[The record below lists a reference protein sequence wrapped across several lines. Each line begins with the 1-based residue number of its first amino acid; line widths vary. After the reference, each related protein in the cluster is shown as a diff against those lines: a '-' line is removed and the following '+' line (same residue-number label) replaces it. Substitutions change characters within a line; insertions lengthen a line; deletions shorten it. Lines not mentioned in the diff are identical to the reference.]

1 MTKPD
6 LTELYTSLNK
16 NVEKVF
22 VVPKI
27 NYSLRETDY
36 LCRLYAD
43 FLEDPQSKIRIKSLS
58 VFTHPK
64 IFFSYIFNRK
74 IVLHYHWFEAQDV
87 KSFAGIF
94 WKLFWIILYKII
106 GGKVVWTIHNKYPH
120 TPNFK
125 SFNKSIRKVMARIA
139 DKLHVHC
146 TAAIG
151 IMEKVLNV
159 NRDKFVVINHP
170 SFISRKYSREEAA
183 EKIEKNYNLKIGN
196 DDKIFLMFGNI
207 ASYKGILETAE
218 CFLNLPANKKLLIV
232 GGVKKGNAEYFSKIF
247 NLSSKSK
254 NIKIIE
260 KIISEDEVP
269 IFFNLTDYI
278 IFNYRQVLTSGGIF
292 LALNYDKKVI
302 APSIGCI
309 PELENSNIVLF
320 DHSDSNEKT
329 LLKLLQS
336 I

>member
-36 LCRLYAD
+36 LYRLYAD
-43 FLEDPQSKIRIKSLS
+43 FLEDPQSKIQIESLS
-58 VFTHPK
+58 VFAHPK
-64 IFFSYIFNRK
+64 IFFSYILNRK

-94 WKLFWIILYKII
+94 WKLLWIILYKII
-106 GGKVVWTIHNKYPH
+106 GGKVVWTLHNKYPH
-120 TPNFK
+120 TENYK
-125 SFNKSIRKVMARIA
+125 SFNMFIRKVMAKLA
-139 DKLHVHC
+139 DKLHAHC
-146 TAAIG
+146 NEAVK
-151 IMEKVLNV
+151 IMMSVLNV
-159 NRDKFVVINHP
+159 DLEKFVVIEHP
-170 SFISRKYSREEAA
+170 NFIAHKFSPSHAA
-183 EKIEKNYNLKIGN
+183 EILFKKYNLKFDIH
-196 DDKIFLMFGNI
+196 DKIFLMFGNI
-207 ASYKGILETAE
+207 ASYKGILETTE
-218 CFLNLPANKKLLIV
+218 KFEKLSDTKKLLIV
-232 GGVKKGNAEYFSKIF
+232 GGVKKGNADYFKRIMDI
-247 NLSSKSK
+247 SSRTK
-254 NIKIIE
+254 NIYIIDKIIHE
-260 KIISEDEVP
+260 EEVP
-269 IFFNLTDYI
+269 IFFNLAHYV
-278 IFNYRQVLTSGGIF
+278 IFNYRQVLTSGGII

-320 DHSDSNEKT
+320 DHSESNKKT

-336 I
+336 L